1 MSQQSFAAV
10 SVSLAV
16 VWGVFFYPPP
26 AGPAGPDGPAGPATP
41 VAAAPA
47 SSTPKAP
54 AARPPALPA
63 PGDAA
68 VVSLRGNPDSVPTQ
82 LTPAVPAS

>member
-26 AGPAGPDGPAGPATP
+26 AGPAAT

-47 SSTPKAP
+47 PALSTLPAP
-54 AARPPALPA
+54 VAHPPALPA

-68 VVSLRGNPDSVPTQ
+68 VVDLRGHPDSVPNQ